1 MSHEDKWDYEK
12 GAMLPE
18 RKSAEQLFS
27 VICMEKL
34 LLLLLFR
41 LKFYRRQSHF
51 TVIVTHMSLRIIQN
65 YSPPSLY
72 VSLLYF
78 YFLLEMSTIYHSA
91 VILLFTKKKNFSFLL
106 FFHLLFIYTLSSFNR
121 S

>member
-91 VILLFTKKKNFSFLL
+91 VILLFTKKNFSFLL